1 MGNPQVPKINCY
13 SLKFRQKLSQHFG
26 DMSQCERC
34 EKLIFTFIGVP
45 GRGKAKPTCKAE
57 DRRSTSRKFDWHT
70 FCQRHYFADMS
81 QYWDMSDPHFLG
93 LRHDWSLH
101 WGWEIQSQKTRL
113 SHFWPLK
120 LATFW
125 GDVTMLRDIR
135 LTLFVSPHAKG
146 RDAYFL
152 RFQGR
157 ERVGAHN

>member
-34 EKLIFTFIGVP
+34 EKLMFTFIGVP
-45 GRGKAKPTCKAE
+45 GQGKAKPTCKAE

-113 SHFWPLK
+113 SHFGHWNLQHFGEMSQCWGISGLHYLWVLMPREGTP
-120 LATFW
+120 TFW
-125 GDVTMLRDIR
+125 G
-135 LTLFVSPHAKG
+135 SK
-146 RDAYFL
+146 
-152 RFQGR
+152 
-157 ERVGAHN
+157 VGGSQLEK